1 MSVCSMLFNA
11 LGVSTFVV
19 EELVNV
25 AFFCSNTMYFAI
37 LSIGNMLETTKIH

>member
-1 MSVCSMLFNA
+1 MTSTNVSMFHAVNA

-25 AFFCSNTMYFAI
+25 AFSVQI
-37 LSIGNMLETTKIH
+37 LCTLQYLV